1 MFVRLF
7 YTLRKYGIPVST
19 RELIDLNHA
28 VAAGLVFANQEQFY
42 QLTRTIMVKDERF
55 FDKFDR
61 AMQDYFQG
69 IATFDLDQLLHQ
81 VQQLPKSWFD
91 LELFEKNLT
100 PEQRDALQKAGSL
113 QELMKMLEQ
122 RLREQHKKHQGGNK
136 MIGTGGTSPFGAYG
150 DHPEGVRIGGPSRKR
165 SAVKVWEQR
174 KYRNLDTEQ
183 QLASRHMQMALR
195 RLRQFAR
202 QGAAEELDIDATIQA
217 TAQQGLLDVQLR
229 PERRNRVKVLMLLD
243 VGGSMDAHI
252 RQCEQLFSAAKNEFK
267 SLEYFY
273 FHNCLYDYVWKDNQ
287 RRSATRLST
296 LDLFNTYA
304 RDYRVIVVGDASMA
318 PYEVTSVG
326 GSVEYMNDEAGQ
338 VWLQR
343 LAQHFDKTAWLN
355 PEQQNYWQYTYTI
368 DLIKQIFDDHM
379 YPMTLNGIEDMTR
392 YLAR

>member
-28 VAAGLVFANQEQFY
+28 VAAGLVFADQEQFY

-61 AMQDYFQG
+61 AIQDYFQG

-91 LELFEKNLT
+91 LELLEKNLT

-368 DLIKQIFDDHM
+368 GLIKQIFDDHM

>member
-7 YTLRKYGIPVST
+7 YTLRQYGIPVST

-28 VAAGLVFANQEQFY
+28 VAQGLVFADQDEFY

-69 IATFDLDQLLHQ
+69 VSTFDLDQLLTQ
-81 VQQLPKSWFD
+81 VHKLPKSWFD
-91 LELFEKNLT
+91 LELLEKNLT
-100 PEQRDALQKAGSL
+100 PEQRQALEKAGSL
-113 QELMKMLEQ
+113 EELMKMLEQ

-174 KYRNLDTEQ
+174 HYRNLDDDQPLGTRQ
-183 QLASRHMQMALR
+183 MQMALR

-202 QGAAEELDIDATIQA
+202 QGAAEELDIDGTIQA
-217 TAQQGLLDVQLR
+217 TAQQGILDVQLR
-229 PERRNRVKVLMLLD
+229 PERRNRVKVLMLFD

-287 RRSATRLST
+287 RRSATRMQT
-296 LDLFNTYA
+296 FDLLNTYG

-318 PYEVTSVG
+318 PYEITSVG

-343 LAQHFDKTAWLN
+343 LRQHFDKTAWLN
-355 PEQQNYWQYTYTI
+355 PEQQNYWSYTYSI
-368 DLIKQIFDDHM
+368 GLIKQIFDDHM
-379 YPMTLNGIEDMTR
+379 YPMTLHGLEDLTR

>member
-28 VAAGLVFANQEQFY
+28 VAAGLVFADQEQFY

-61 AMQDYFQG
+61 AIQDYFQG

-91 LELFEKNLT
+91 LELLEKNLT
-100 PEQRDALQKAGSL
+100 PEQRQALEKAGSL

-287 RRSATRLST
+287 RRSATRINT

-355 PEQQNYWQYTYTI
+355 PEQQSYWQYTYTI
-368 DLIKQIFDDHM
+368 GLIKQIFDDHM

>member
-7 YTLRKYGIPVST
+7 YTLRQYGIPVST

-28 VAAGLVFANQEQFY
+28 VAQGLVFADQDEFY

-69 IATFDLDQLLHQ
+69 VSTFDLDQLLTH
-81 VQQLPKSWFD
+81 VHKLPKSWFD
-91 LELFEKNLT
+91 LELLEKNLT
-100 PEQRDALQKAGSL
+100 PEQRQALEKAGSL

-287 RRSATRLST
+287 RRSATRINT

-355 PEQQNYWQYTYTI
+355 PEQKSYWQYTYTI
-368 DLIKQIFDDHM
+368 GLIKQIFDDHM

>member
-28 VAAGLVFANQEQFY
+28 VAAGLVFADQEQFY

-61 AMQDYFQG
+61 AIQDYFQG

-91 LELFEKNLT
+91 LELLEKNLT

-355 PEQQNYWQYTYTI
+355 PEQQSYWQYTYTI
-368 DLIKQIFDDHM
+368 GLIKQIFDDHM